1 MATNPVP
8 QPPDTSD
15 LPVSS
20 NLASA
25 ISDQGAGLSALAIP
39 SEAPPSSGQPS
50 GNLQAAISGPA
61 SYPPSPDQGGPTP
74 TPSDVSNPPQQAVAP
89 QAPLQGL
96 GGRLRGVLMG
106 LATGGI
112 GGAVE
117 GAIAP
122 NLARTHFQQAEELRQ
137 ARVDTA
143 QSRAQFE
150 SAQAAL
156 THVQAL
162 HAANRADL
170 LDEESRLTVAQK
182 AADYESYLQNNFGIL
197 PTLQISGNGQD
208 THDQANGALNTLA
221 GQNGGVIPPVFA
233 NIQPHGGNKST
244 FDISVFAPSQQ
255 TLASNPAGFRKIV
268 DTARTVQGLPPIDDL
283 SWNSGQGKGYQG
295 QRMLAQD
302 AMQFLSTIQSF
313 TEQNL
318 PAMLAQRKQQLAG
331 YQNHTDLSGKPDA
344 DPATVSALSQSVDF
358 LQKAYDDLTES
369 KAKAQATTTAIETP
383 AKTAQEVAI
392 KKATLPFDLAKT
404 KAEEAIKD
412 GDPNAAA
419 QLLVNGDVA
428 PSQIISSRKPAFAQ
442 QAFSAAKQ
450 LDPNWNSQ
458 AAEGYYKTASSP
470 TNVQFFGSAKS
481 LTDQNGTLD
490 QLQTAYN
497 RLPNGRIPALNK
509 ISDWTAAAS
518 GSGATAAFAQTA
530 LGVAD
535 DYAKVMGGGQGSDTS
550 RQEVLD
556 SFARS
561 HSPQAMSG
569 AIGAA
574 RQAVDSQMSSRIGQ
588 NPVMRRMYGSGLLI
602 HVTDPRGNDQV
613 FRTQAAA
620 DAYKKAAGIQ

>member
-1 MATNPVP
+1 MATNPVA
-8 QPPDTSD
+8 PPDTSD

-25 ISDQGAGLSALAIP
+25 ISDSGSGLASLAIP

-50 GNLQAAISGPA
+50 GNLRSAISGPA

-74 TPSDVSNPPQQAVAP
+74 TPSDVSNPPQQTVTP

-156 THVQAL
+156 THVNAL

-182 AADYESYLQNNFGIL
+182 AADYQSYLQNNFGIL

-268 DTARTVQGLPPIDDL
+268 DTARSVQGLPPIDDL

-295 QRMLAQD
+295 QRMLAQE
-302 AMQFLSTIQSF
+302 ALQFLSPIQTFS
-313 TEQNL
+313 EQNL

-369 KAKAQATTTAIETP
+369 KAKAQAAQTTLETP
-383 AKTAQEVAI
+383 AKAAQAAAI
-392 KKATLPFDLAKT
+392 KKAELPFELAKS
-404 KAEEAIKD
+404 KAEEALKD

-458 AAEGYYKTASSP
+458 TAEGYYKTASSP
-470 TNVQFFGSAKS
+470 TNLTFFGSAKS
-481 LTDQNGTLD
+481 LTDPGGTLD
-490 QLQTAYN
+490 QLAAQYKK
-497 RLPNGRIPALNK
+497 LPNGQFPAFNK
-509 ISDWTAAAS
+509 VSDWTAAAA
-518 GSGATAAFAQTA
+518 GSGATAGFAQTA
-530 LGVAD
+530 IGVAD
-535 DYAKVMGGGQGSDTS
+535 DYAKVMGGGQGSDTA
-550 RQEVLD
+550 REEVLK
-556 SFARS
+556 SFSMA
-561 HSPQAMSG
+561 HSPRAMES
-569 AIGAA
+569 AIDAA
-574 RQAVDSQMSSRIGQ
+574 RDAVGSQMSSRIGSNKVIQ
-588 NPVMRRMYGSGLLI
+588 RMYGQNLPQPTQYATAPGK
-602 HVTDPRGNDQV
+602 PRMMSRDGEKHGFQ
-613 FRTQAAA
+613 R
-620 DAYKKAAGIQ
+620 